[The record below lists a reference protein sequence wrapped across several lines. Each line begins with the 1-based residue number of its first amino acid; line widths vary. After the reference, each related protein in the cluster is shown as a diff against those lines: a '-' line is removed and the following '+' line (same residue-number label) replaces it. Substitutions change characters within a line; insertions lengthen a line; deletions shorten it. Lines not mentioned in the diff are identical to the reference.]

1 MLRIRQI
8 AFVAHDLDPEV
19 DKLQTV
25 FGLGKPFNDPH
36 IDSFGLRNAV
46 IPAGRQF
53 IEIISPIRENTAGGR
68 YLQRRNGDG
77 GYMVIFQVD
86 DHPGVKARAD
96 AINIRR
102 VVDDQQPDYWILQ
115 LHPADTGGTFLEID
129 VQHGGESYD
138 GPWMPAGKNWHE
150 GISETLV
157 AITGAEIQSPDPQ
170 PIAERWAHIIGVP
183 VVASADG
190 STFAINAD
198 NGTVRFVHGTDGR
211 PEGLG
216 GIDVTVRAQDLEHVL
231 AKASELGLSS
241 PDDPTLVNI
250 CGMRIR
256 VSANR

>member
-1 MLRIRQI
+1 MIRLRQ
-8 AFVAHDLDPEV
+8 VALVATDLDPVV
-19 DKLQTV
+19 DALCAA
-25 FGLGKPFNDPH
+25 FGLTVCFHDPGVAE
-36 IDSFGLRNAV
+36 FGLHNALMV
-46 IPAGRQF
+46 VGDQF
-53 IEIISPIRENTAGGR
+53 IEVVSPTREGTTAGRLLDKRG
-68 YLQRRNGDG
+68 GDG

-96 AINIRR
+96 SIGIRR

-138 GPWMPAGKNWHE
+138 GPWMPAGRHWREN
-150 GISETLV
+150 ISDTLV
-157 AITGAEIQSPDPQ
+157 AITSAEIQSPDPK

-183 VVASADG
+183 AQASPDG
-190 STFAINAD
+190 SVYTITAD

-216 GIDVTVRAQDLEHVL
+216 GIDVTVRPEDLQGVL
-231 AKASELGLSS
+231 ERAAARGLSA
-241 PDDPTLVNI
+241 PDDPSLVNL

-256 VSANR
+256 VSAA

>member
-8 AFVAHDLDPEV
+8 ALVAHDLDPEV
-19 DKLQTV
+19 EHLQAV

-53 IEIISPIRENTAGGR
+53 IEIVSPIRENTAGGR
-68 YLQRRNGDG
+68 YLERRNGDG

-86 DHPGVKARAD
+86 DHPGVKARAES
-96 AINIRR
+96 IGIRR
-102 VVDDQQPDYWILQ
+102 VVDEQQPDYWILQ

-138 GPWMPAGKNWHE
+138 GPWMPAGKHWQEH
-150 GISETLV
+150 ITHTLV
-157 AITGAEIQSPDPQ
+157 AITAAEIQSPDPK

-183 VVASADG
+183 VHASADA
-190 STFAINAD
+190 STFTINAD
-198 NGTVRFVHGTDGR
+198 NGTVRFVHATDGR

-216 GIDVTVRAQDLEHVL
+216 GIDVIVRSDEYRGVL
-231 AKASELGLSS
+231 MRAADRGLSS
-241 PDDPTLVNI
+241 PDDPTLLQI
-250 CGMRIR
+250 CGLRIR
-256 VSANR
+256 VSAA